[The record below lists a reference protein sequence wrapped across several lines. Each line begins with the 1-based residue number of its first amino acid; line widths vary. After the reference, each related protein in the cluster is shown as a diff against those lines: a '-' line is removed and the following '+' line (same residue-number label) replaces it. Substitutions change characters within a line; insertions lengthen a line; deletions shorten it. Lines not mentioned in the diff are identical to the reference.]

1 MSMQKL
7 IMSNPKLTQWFMSSM
22 SANFWEKQGK
32 KNAMKV
38 FRETVDRVSAYQK
51 FLKEKNIDPEGIKS
65 IEDFSKLPIIDK
77 KSYIKK
83 FELSDLALD
92 GKISNAYVIETSSGY
107 SGKPFFWLRIPEEDA
122 LFPSFIGYAFT
133 QFYKVDKIS
142 TLVIMSLGLG
152 TWTAGEKMAQA
163 LRITATKNPLM
174 TVITPGPN
182 LEEVLRIVKE
192 LSHNYKQTVING
204 YPPFVKTVIDEGER
218 QGVDWKKL
226 NVKLGV
232 GGEGYTE
239 EWREYMAQKIG
250 LDKKDLLGIS
260 GGYGAADIGMSIGR
274 EYPIT
279 VVIRKLALRNKD
291 LSFELFGTRGSLP
304 SLLQYNPGTF
314 YIEEIE
320 NELIFTAMTGIP
332 LVRYNIHDRG
342 GIIKFADMIRILKKH
357 NYDMIQELNKYGF
370 GKKDIWKLP
379 FYYVFGRTDGLVS
392 LFGIHIYT
400 ENIHDALTH
409 SQLVKYASGNFK
421 MNQIYDKAQNQKL
434 KLDIELK
441 KGIKPSESLEKLF
454 LTTIIKVLKEKSS
467 EYNHLYERMREKIN
481 PVIVLH
487 SFGDPEYFS
496 RDSIKHK
503 YT

>member
-1 MSMQKL
+1 MSIQKF
-7 IMSNPKLTQWFMSSM
+7 IMSKPKLTRWFMSSM
-22 SANFWEKQGK
+22 TANFWEKQGK

-38 FRETVDRVSAYQK
+38 FQETIDRVPAYKK
-51 FLKEKNIDPEGIKS
+51 FLKQENINPKNIQS
-65 IEDFSKLPIIDK
+65 MEDFKKLPIIDK

-92 GKISNAYVIETSSGY
+92 GRVSSAYTIETSSGY
-107 SGKPFFWLRIPEEDA
+107 SGKPFFWLRTSKEDE
-122 LFPSFIGYAFT
+122 LFPSYIGYAFT
-133 QFYKVDKIS
+133 QFYKVNKIS

-163 LRITATKNPLM
+163 LRITAVKNPLM
-174 TVITPGPN
+174 TVMTPGAN

-192 LSHNYKQTVING
+192 LSSYYQQIVLNG

-218 QGVDWKKL
+218 RGINWKKL

-279 VVIRKLALRNKD
+279 VVIRKLALRDKD
-291 LSFELFGTRGSLP
+291 LAEKLFGTRGSLP
-304 SLLQYNPGTF
+304 SLLQYNPGAF
-314 YIEEIE
+314 YIEEVKK
-320 NELIFTAMTGIP
+320 ELIFTAMTGIP

-342 GIIKFADMIRILKKH
+342 GVIKFADMIKVLKKH
-357 NYDMIQELNKYGF
+357 DYDIIKELNKYGF
-370 GKKDIWKLP
+370 GEKDIWKLP

-409 SQLVKYASGNFK
+409 PELTKYTSGNFK
-421 MNQIYDKAQNQKL
+421 MAQVYNKAQNQKL

-441 KGIKPSESLEKLF
+441 NGLKSNKSLEELF
-454 LTTIIKVLKEKSS
+454 QNKVIEILKEKSS
-467 EYNHLYERMREKIN
+467 EYNHLYERMGEKIN

-487 SFGDPEYFS
+487 SFGDSEYFS